1 MNIRRATTADLMQ
14 MQHSNL
20 TCLPENYHMKYYLYH
35 ALTWPECLYV
45 CEDRAGHIVGYVL
58 SKMEENA
65 PADDPHGHITSVAV
79 LRSHRKL
86 KIATKLMDQAH
97 RDMQHVFNAN
107 YASLHVRKSN
117 TAAIH
122 LYQNVLG
129 YETKKVEAK
138 YYADDEDALDMV
150 KMFPKGLEK
159 QKRDAQKK
167 ESGTKDMNDSHK
179 SGKQNAGDKSK
190 PKKKKNKKRS
200 KGNGT
205 G

>member
-1 MNIRRATTADLMQ
+1 MNIRRATISDLMQ

-35 ALTWPECLYV
+35 ALTWPESLYV
-45 CEDRAGHIVGYVL
+45 CEDREGHIVGYVL

-65 PADDPHGHITSVAV
+65 PPDDPHGHITSVAV

-86 KIATKLMDQAH
+86 GIATKLMDQAH
-97 RDMQHVFNAN
+97 RDMEDSYNAN

-129 YETKKVEAK
+129 YKTEKVEEK
-138 YYADDEDALDMV
+138 YYADDEDALNM
-150 KMFPKGLEK
+150 KKLFTKGINNL
-159 QKRDAQKK
+159 
-167 ESGTKDMNDSHK
+167 
-179 SGKQNAGDKSK
+179 
-190 PKKKKNKKRS
+190 KNKETEKNTEPE
-200 KGNGT
+200 KK
-205 G
+205 